1 MNLQSSAMT
10 LQHMKVYDKA
20 VNDVCSEIEQNLQQA
35 EIFAKKV
42 NELNE
47 NLALMKKLYL
57 DM

>member
-1 MNLQSSAMT
+1 
-10 LQHMKVYDKA
+10 MKVYDKA
-20 VNDVCSEIEQNLQQA
+20 VNDVCAEIDQNIEQA

-47 NLALMKKLYL
+47 NLLLMKKLYL